1 MPKIRKQNKRVKK
14 KNNRNT
20 RKKRTNR
27 NIKIPVVPLLEL
39 TTETEP
45 GGNNTI
51 TEPGIG
57 SKIKVED
64 LVDVSEQK
72 AGIISIV
79 RDLEG
84 QVDTAYEL
92 KKVLEAELDATRKK
106 LSEESAVRAQLER
119 RIKSAEEQFSLI
131 EQLRQDISFAEQE
144 RNRFDDLL
152 ARTRQQLKVMTGER
166 DSLAEQTAIAET
178 HIKELN
184 SDKTVLE
191 ARLMNLKDRVSD
203 MERMGAELA
212 DARAEIENLRDKVA
226 DAENRA
232 ADLHTH
238 LQQQQAMNND
248 LREIKEYLE
257 KEIKASNAEY
267 KIARNELDSFK
278 KAICDIRSEAT
289 ETNGR
294 IRHRYLRPGKAAKL
308 RSKPNR

>member
-20 RKKRTNR
+20 SKKRTHG

-51 TEPGIG
+51 TKSGIG
-57 SKIKVED
+57 SKIKVD
-64 LVDVSEQK
+64 AFTDVSEQK
-72 AGIISIV
+72 DGIISIV

-84 QVDTAYEL
+84 QVDTAYKL
-92 KKVLEAELDATRKK
+92 KKVLEAELDVTRKK
-106 LSEESAVRAQLER
+106 LSEESAVRVQLER
-119 RIKSAEEQFSLI
+119 RIKSAEERFSLV

-144 RNRFDDLL
+144 RNKFADLL
-152 ARTRQQLKVMTGER
+152 AQTNRQLKAMTGKR

-178 HIKELN
+178 HIKELKH
-184 SDKTVLE
+184 DKTVLE
-191 ARLMNLKDRVSD
+191 ARVMNLKDRVSD
-203 MERMGAELA
+203 MDRMGAELA
-212 DARAEIENLRDKVA
+212 DARSEIENLRGKVA

-232 ADLHTH
+232 ADLHS
-238 LQQQQAMNND
+238 QFEQQQAMNKD
-248 LREIKEYLE
+248 LREIKKYLE
-257 KEIKASNAEY
+257 DEIKASNAEY

-294 IRHRYLRPGKAAKL
+294 IRRRYLRPGKAAKL
-308 RSKPNR
+308 RTKPNR